1 MLLLLKAPRKERT
14 LHMQPDEDAFFEELD
29 RDFEEYA
36 LSRSHRDTTQLLE
49 EKRFAETMLG
59 RSDAETRCLL
69 LHSQDCEC
77 A

>member
-1 MLLLLKAPRKERT
+1 
-14 LHMQPDEDAFFEELD
+14 MQPDEEAFFEELD

-36 LSRSHRDTTQLLE
+36 LSRSQRDTTLLLE
-49 EKRFAETMLG
+49 EKQFAETMLG